1 MKELQFIQ
9 QHLVAPKDLTNK
21 FGGFKYRSCEK
32 ILEAVKKHLNEQKC
46 TITITDD
53 VVECAG
59 RVFIQAK
66 ATITNEAGEHVTTS
80 AFAELPIE
88 KKGMDQSQL
97 TGSASSYARKYALC
111 GLLAID
117 DNKDADDIAEGPGTQ
132 EIEAIRPD
140 GEEERKYIANQI
152 ASIAEAIKKIDNL
165 PALNEYYR
173 AQSDYYKKNEEVISH
188 FSKRKLELTNT
199 IKTTKK

>member
-1 MKELQFIQ
+1 MKELLYIQ

-53 VVECAG
+53 ILDCAG
-59 RVFIQAK
+59 RVFIKAT
-66 ATITNEAGEHVTTS
+66 ATITNGQGETSSTS
-80 AFAELPIE
+80 AFAEIPIE

-117 DNKDADDIAEGPGTQ
+117 DNKDADDLSGEPVTQ
-132 EIEAIRPD
+132 DTEALRPD
-140 GEEERKYIANQI
+140 GEEERKYIAEQI

-173 AQSDYYKKNEEVISH
+173 SLQDFYKRNEEVISH
-188 FSKRKLELTNT
+188 FSQRKLELTNT
-199 IKTTKK
+199 VKNNKK